1 MNDLQPVVV
10 SALIDAKLA
19 QLPARPGVYRMF
31 DAESR
36 LLYVGKAK
44 NLRNR
49 VRSYFRGRP
58 LDGKTMAMVGRIAD
72 LDITLTPSETEALLL
87 EQNLIKAHHPPYN
100 IELRDGKS
108 YPFIR
113 LSGDTAFPR
122 LSFYRGARKTD
133 SRYFGPYPSAAAV
146 RESLGLLQKMFRIRQ
161 CEESIFRNRS
171 RPCLQYQIG
180 RCSAPCV
187 GLIDSEAY
195 QQDMADALLFLQGRS
210 SDLIDT
216 LANRMEQA
224 ATALDYERA
233 ARLRDQIAQLKRMQA
248 QQVVVGDGGDADVLA
263 AHLQPGG
270 ACVTLLSI
278 RNGQLL
284 GSQSYFPR
292 AALVST
298 PAELLS
304 AFIPQF
310 YLDDNA
316 GRAIPPQLLLSDAP
330 DDQACLTEVLSS
342 AAGHAVTLRSG
353 TRGQRARWIDLAL
366 ENARQQLTA
375 HLANRL
381 KMAQRF
387 EALRESLGLT
397 QTPQRIECFDI
408 SHTSGEQTVAS
419 CVLFTSQGAL
429 KSDYRRFNISDI
441 TPGDDYAAMQQ
452 ALTRRYVRLKRGE
465 EPLPDLLLIDGGKG
479 QLRQA
484 REVLAALGI
493 TGVMLLGIAKG
504 TSRKPGLETLLF
516 DDGSERTLPAHDP
529 ALHLLQ
535 QIRDEAHRFAITGHR
550 QRRKR
555 NQNSSPLELIE
566 GIGPKRRR
574 ELLRHFGGI
583 QGLERAGIAELTQV
597 PGINRPL
604 AERIFN
610 ALHRL

>member
-1 MNDLQPVVV
+1 MNDSQSVAT

-31 DAESR
+31 DATGR

-58 LDGKTMAMVGRIAD
+58 LDGKTMALVGRIAD

-113 LSGDTAFPR
+113 LSGDAAFPR

-187 GLIDSEAY
+187 DLISSEEY
-195 QQDMADALLFLQGRS
+195 QQDMADALLFLQGRN

-224 ATALDYERA
+224 AAALDYERA

-248 QQVVVGDGGDADVLA
+248 QQLVVGDGGDADVLA

-278 RNGQLL
+278 RAGQLL

-330 DDQACLTEVLSS
+330 DDQNCLAEVLSS
-342 AAGHAVTLRSG
+342 AAGQTVTLKSG

-387 EALRESLGLT
+387 ETLREALALT
-397 QTPQRIECFDI
+397 QTPQRVECFDI
-408 SHTSGEQTVAS
+408 SHTAGEQTVAS
-419 CVLFTSQGAL
+419 CVVFTTQGAL
-429 KSDYRRFNISDI
+429 KSDYRRFNINDI

-452 ALTRRYVRLKRGE
+452 ALTRRYLRLKRGE

-484 REVLAALGI
+484 REVLESLGI
-493 TGVMLLGIAKG
+493 SGVMLLGIAKG
-504 TSRKPGLETLLF
+504 ASRKPGLETLLF
-516 DDGSERTLPAHDP
+516 DDGREWMLAAHDP

-555 NQNSSPLELIE
+555 DQSSSPLELIE
-566 GIGPKRRR
+566 GVGPKRRR